1 MSTASSKRTPF
12 REHGYEFFG
21 PPGAFGISF
30 LLPILVYAFAFVCND
45 ISGCPAPSLLSP
57 RTLDLNQLKRE
68 VGWPAEGVRG
78 LFNWQS
84 LFAYTGYLLVNAILY
99 RILPAAQ
106 VKGTV
111 LPSGGRLDYR
121 LNTLNSHIAIAVALA
136 AGTIA
141 QGADFVVWTFINE
154 NYIQLITASLIYA
167 YSLATFVYIRSF
179 SVKPGN
185 KENRELAPG
194 GQSGNLLYDWFIGR
208 ELNPRI
214 TLPFIGEIDL
224 KQWLEL
230 RPGLLGWI
238 VMDCAWCAA
247 QYRNFGYV
255 SDSIILVTVFQI
267 FYVFDSWWNEPAIL
281 TTIDIIGDGF
291 GMMLA
296 FADFTFEVFVFS
308 LQTRYLSVHPIHLG
322 PLHLMAMFLIIGAG
336 YGIFRLSNNEKNRFR
351 TDMNDPKVAHLK
363 FMKTKSGSRLLI
375 SGWWGVSRHINYLG
389 DWLQSWS
396 FSLPTCLAG
405 YQILAAGTGAEGA
418 AIMRDG
424 REVVQGDAK
433 GWAIPLTYFYL
444 IYFAVLLIHRE
455 GRDDVKCHRKYGE
468 DWEKYKKIV
477 RWRIIPGIY

>member
-1 MSTASSKRTPF
+1 MDMNSLDLLEPLESLFCFRSSCTP
-12 REHGYEFFG
+12 
-21 PPGAFGISF
+21 
-30 LLPILVYAFAFVCND
+30 FAFVCND

-99 RILPAAQ
+99 RLLPAVQ

-136 AGTIA
+136 AG
-141 QGADFVVWTFINE
+141 
-154 NYIQLITASLIYA
+154 QLPKEPTLCLIYA

-214 TLPFIGEIDL
+214 SLPFIGEIDL

-238 VMDCAWCAA
+238 VMDCAC
-247 QYRNFGYV
+247 
-255 SDSIILVTVFQI
+255 IILVTAFQI

-296 FADFTFEVFVFS
+296 FADFTFEV
-308 LQTRYLSVHPIHLG
+308 
-322 PLHLMAMFLIIGAG
+322 
-336 YGIFRLSNNEKNRFR
+336 LSNNEKNRFR

-375 SGWWGVSRHINYLG
+375 SGWWGVSRHVNYLG

-418 AIMRDG
+418 AIMKDG

-477 RWRIIPGIY
+477 RWRIIRASTKDHKMCHHPPVLRSSRSTGVWRRVLPPTDWLRVLQVGISIQRLVIPKESLGSFTQRLLLVPPSSVYIL